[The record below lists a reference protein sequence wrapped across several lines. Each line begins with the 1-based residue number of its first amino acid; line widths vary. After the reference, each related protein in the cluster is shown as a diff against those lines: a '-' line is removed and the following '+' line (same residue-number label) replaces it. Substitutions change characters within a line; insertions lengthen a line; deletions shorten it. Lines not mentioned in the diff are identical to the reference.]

1 MKTNVARFVTR
12 LQGKGDGLIVGSLL
26 SGGENLLKPNFVY
39 NLHVCHMTGD
49 LILRPVGEC
58 CIEDL
63 GYNWAFETQT
73 ILDRCSPEI
82 FLSRKELHDVM
93 AERGKMNEYS

>member
-1 MKTNVARFVTR
+1 MRTDVARFVTR
-12 LQGKGDGLIVGSLL
+12 LQGDDDGLIIGSLL
-26 SGGENLLKPNFVY
+26 GDGVGVLKPNFVY

-58 CIEDL
+58 CIKDL

-82 FLSRKELHDVM
+82 FLSRKELNGVQN
-93 AERGKMNEYS
+93 ER